1 MEKICVY
8 CGSSPGAN
16 QDYANAAQALGKE
29 MVQQGIGLVYG
40 GGSVGLMGMIA
51 VAVAKNGGEVI
62 GIIPRDLDYREVSN
76 HSIGD
81 LRIVNT
87 MHERKAMMAEL
98 SDGFI
103 AMPGGY
109 GTLDEVFEIL
119 TWSQLGMH
127 HKPIGFLN
135 INGYYDSLFNFL
147 DHVTQEQFIAPAFR
161 QLVLSADE
169 SAGLIE
175 KMKTFSHPKVD
186 KAKEALK
193 KSAK

>member
-1 MEKICVY
+1 MKRICVY
-8 CGSSPGAN
+8 CGSSPGAS
-16 QDYANAAQALGKE
+16 QAYADAAHALGKA
-29 MVQQGIGLVYG
+29 MVEQGIDLVYG

-51 VAVAKNGGEVI
+51 DAVAKNGGDVI
-62 GIIPRDLDYREVSN
+62 GVIPQDLDFREVSN
-76 HSIGD
+76 RSIGD

-98 SDGFI
+98 ADGFI

-109 GTLDEVFEIL
+109 GTMDEVFEIL

-127 HKPIGFLN
+127 DKPVGFLN

-147 DHVTQEQFIAPAFR
+147 DHVLQEQFITSVFR
-161 QLVLSADE
+161 QLILAADNPVD
-169 SAGLIE
+169 LIE
-175 KMKTFSHPKVD
+175 KMGTFSHPKVD

-193 KSAK
+193 KSGK